1 VNGALSVL
9 VPSMLALVVASC
21 GAGSGGDGPDRFAAG
36 GDALCAATVEADTD
50 TSEARRLFFDGAHQP
65 LHELA
70 DETAERDRTVAA
82 RLLRAKQAVE
92 SDFETDTAHVA
103 SALAELTDATDEA
116 LRVLDRPGLNCEQSQ

>member
-1 VNGALSVL
+1 MNRALAVL
-9 VPSMLALVVASC
+9 VTATLALVVASC
-21 GAGSGGDGPDRFAAG
+21 GTGSGGDGPDRFAAG
-36 GDALCAATVEADTD
+36 GDALCAATVAADAD
-50 TSEARRLFFDGAHQP
+50 TSEARQLFFDGAHQP

-103 SALAELTDATDEA
+103 SALAELVKAADAA
-116 LRVLDRPGLNCEQSQ
+116 LRVLDRPGVDCEQP